1 MRATARYFLRYS
13 SSISSPTLVSSR
25 VPWFIDSDPS
35 EALLPQRTSFQ
46 KGTMHPLPLG
56 VPPALRH
63 LHAKMAQSPYLEP
76 SQLLVR
82 EPIPQPPGPPL
93 PISEPKGRR
102 KRGRT
107 YAGEGLLEPGGIW
120 NWIVLAQVKEGTEKR
135 GAIDSLVR
143 LVRKTLL
150 SMEPPI
156 VLQKKTRTDTHD
168 GWAMVDAGEFAV
180 HILSA
185 EARERYF
192 GDRSPW

>member
-1 MRATARYFLRYS
+1 
-13 SSISSPTLVSSR
+13 
-25 VPWFIDSDPS
+25 
-35 EALLPQRTSFQ
+35 
-46 KGTMHPLPLG
+46 MHPLPLG